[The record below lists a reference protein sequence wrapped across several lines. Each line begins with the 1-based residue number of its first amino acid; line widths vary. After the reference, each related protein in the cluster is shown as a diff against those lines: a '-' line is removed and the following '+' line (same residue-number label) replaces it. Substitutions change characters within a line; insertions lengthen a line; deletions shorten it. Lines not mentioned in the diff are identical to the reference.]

1 MTTEHAPLLDSD
13 FLTSLEQLSLL
24 ARRKVRGGLEGE
36 RRSAVQGR
44 GVEFSDHRQYQL
56 GDDYRYVD
64 WNIFSRL
71 DRLFLKLFSEEE
83 DLDIHLFLDASE
95 SMRFGAPPKLDYA
108 KRLAAAL
115 GYISLVNLDR
125 VGVITLHGPR
135 VRVLA
140 PRRGRHQASA
150 LFSFL
155 EEQVAE
161 DVTTLAEAIRPYV
174 FRTRRRGLAVLITDL
189 FDPSGFEDALKILR
203 YQRFETFLLQVVA
216 EEEIQP
222 ADLSGDLRLVDAE
235 TNDALDVSLDGAAL
249 EAFYAARDRFFS
261 DVEAFCF
268 RHQVEYLRTTTAL
281 PVQDL
286 VLRYMRRSGIL
297 Q

>member
-1 MTTEHAPLLDSD
+1 MNSEHTPLLDSE
-13 FLTSLEQLSLL
+13 FLTSLEQLSML

-36 RRSAVQGR
+36 RRSAVHGR

-64 WNIFSRL
+64 WNIFLRL

-83 DLDIHLFLDASE
+83 DLDVHLFLDASG
-95 SMRFGAPPKLDYA
+95 SMRYGLPSKLDYG
-108 KRLAAAL
+108 KRLAAAI

-125 VGVITLHGPR
+125 VGVVALHGDR

-155 EEQVAE
+155 EEQSA
-161 DVTTLAEAIRPYV
+161 DGLTTLAEAIRPHV
-174 FRTRRRGLAVLITDL
+174 FRTKRRGLAVLITDL
-189 FDPSGFEDALKILR
+189 FDPAGYENTLKILR
-203 YQRFETFLLQVVA
+203 YQRFETFLLQVLADDEV
-216 EEEIQP
+216 QP
-222 ADLSGDLRLVDAE
+222 VDLSGDLRLLDAE
-235 TNDALDVSLDGAAL
+235 TNEPLEVSLDGAAL
-249 EAFYAARDRFFS
+249 EAYYAARDRFFA
-261 DVEAFCF
+261 DVETFCF
-268 RHQVEYLRTTTAL
+268 RHQVEYLRTTTSL